1 LTHQRP
7 FDAIIFDH
15 DGTLVDTETP
25 DIRACQMLYSE
36 FDAPF
41 DPQQWATLVAG
52 SMAGYD
58 ILLDE
63 LATFHGNGLT
73 RDNLWQRLRELWAIT
88 YEQVELAPGVQ
99 QLLPQLH
106 AAGYP
111 LAVASASDRKWI
123 ERWMSTFGLLSYFQT
138 IASGDDVRHNKP
150 APDVYLFAAAQLG
163 ADPEN
168 CLVFE
173 DSLTGVQSAKAA
185 GMTVVAVPSH
195 ITRNLDFC
203 HANAV
208 IAGLDKVSPN
218 GLAALVRK

>member
-25 DIRACQMLYSE
+25 DIRACQMLYNE
-36 FDAPF
+36 LNAPF
-41 DPQQWATLVAG
+41 DPQQWAALVAG

-58 ILLDE
+58 ILLEE
-63 LATFHGNGLT
+63 LAAFHGNDLT
-73 RDNLWQRLRELWAIT
+73 RNDLWKRLRELWAIT

-106 AAGYP
+106 TAGYP
-111 LAVASASDRKWI
+111 LAVASASNRKWI
-123 ERWMSTFGLLSYFQT
+123 ERWMSTFDLLPYFQA
-138 IASGDDVRHNKP
+138 IASSDDVRHNKP

-163 ADPEN
+163 VTPEK

-195 ITRNLDFC
+195 ITQTLDFS
-203 HANAV
+203 HADAV
-208 IAGLDKVSPN
+208 IAGLDKMSLN
-218 GLAALVRK
+218 EMAALARK